1 MSNIQTSP
9 GPSPVAERSRG
20 PMAAITAF
28 AFWAV
33 MVGTTVPTAL
43 YPLYKSQFAF
53 GSLAVTILFAVYA
66 VGVVAGLLLFG
77 RVSDQVGRKPVVLTA
92 LLLAAA
98 AAVVFLT
105 AQGLPAL
112 LVGRVLSGFSAA
124 LVTGAATAGIM
135 ELFPL
140 ARKGSAPI
148 VTLLS
153 NMGGLACG
161 NLIAGL
167 LAATGAVP
175 LRLPWIVHG
184 GLLLIALVSL
194 WFVPETVT
202 ATGKLKLTPQRL
214 HVPREIRGVFLRS
227 AMTGGAGFAVLGVLT
242 AVAGILL
249 GSVLHKTSPAL
260 TGFVV
265 FLAFACTALGQLA
278 LRRMRPAT
286 ALPAACLALILASAL
301 VALAVLAAS
310 LTALLLA
317 AVATGFGTGAAIGC
331 GMLAITTGAAPQLR
345 GAAVSTFFAILY
357 AMLSLPA
364 VGVGVLIQL
373 AGLRVAGTTFAIVV
387 ALIAAGV
394 LLSLTSR
401 KKAAE

>member
-9 GPSPVAERSRG
+9 DLPPSVERSRG
-20 PMAAITAF
+20 PLAAVTAF

-66 VGVVAGLLLFG
+66 VGVVAGLLVFG
-77 RVSDQVGRKPVVLTA
+77 RVSDQVGRKPVVFA
-92 LLLAAA
+92 AVLLAAV

-105 AQGLPAL
+105 AQGLPGL

-140 ARKGSAPI
+140 ARKGRAPI

-167 LAATGAVP
+167 LADTGIAP

-184 GLLLIALVSL
+184 GLLLIALVSQA
-194 WFVPETVT
+194 FVPETVT
-202 ATGKLKLTPQRL
+202 VTGKLKLAPQKL

-242 AVAGILL
+242 AVTGILL
-249 GSVLHKTSPAL
+249 ASELHLTSPAL

-265 FLAFACTALGQLA
+265 FLAFACTALGQLV
-278 LRRMRPAT
+278 LRRMRPAI
-286 ALPAACLALILASAL
+286 ALPVACSALILASVL

-317 AVATGFGTGAAIGC
+317 AVATGFGTGIAIGC

-357 AMLSLPA
+357 GMLSLPA

-373 AGLRVAGTTFAIVV
+373 SGLRVAGTTFAIVV

-394 LLSLTSR
+394 LLSLTSQ